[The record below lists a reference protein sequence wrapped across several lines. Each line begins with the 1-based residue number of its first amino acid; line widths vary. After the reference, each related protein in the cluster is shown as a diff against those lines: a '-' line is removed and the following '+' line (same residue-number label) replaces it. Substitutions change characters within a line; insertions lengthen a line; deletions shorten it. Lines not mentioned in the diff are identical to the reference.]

1 MATIILVMYLVVGV
15 LFTLVSVSGHFDQYD
30 QNDLITKFGVIA
42 YLTLGWPYYI
52 VKAIRIN
59 LKNC

>member
-1 MATIILVMYLVVGV
+1 MLTAILVMYLVVGV

-42 YLTLGWPYYI
+42 YLTLGWPYWMI
-52 VKAIRIN
+52 KTIRLN